1 MKVMSGVILL
11 ACVPLAV
18 ANGDAAYPKEKVA
31 EFVVEKL
38 DVTSIPSAIG
48 PKRVK
53 GKRTFSDYG
62 YVTQKVDENEAL
74 VEAPQ
79 GNSQVG
85 INILQED
92 KSGIYVCLNA
102 RAQTQGGAQIQR
114 VLVLKLKNTDGL
126 LKSRES
132 FKEFD
137 SCPVIGGEDNGYS
150 ADAYGD

>member
-48 PKRVK
+48 LKRVK

-62 YVTQKVDENEAL
+62 YVTQKLNENEAL

-92 KSGIYVCLNA
+92 KSGIYACLNA
-102 RAQTQGGAQIQR
+102 RAQLQGGVQIQR
-114 VLVLKLKNTDGL
+114 VLVLKLKSSNGL
-126 LKSRES
+126 LKGRES
-132 FKEFD
+132 WKEFD
-137 SCPVIGGEDNGYS
+137 SCPVIGGGDDSYS